1 MTLTHFLLVRHG
13 QTEWNRIRR
22 VQGQIDAKL
31 DETGQEQARL
41 VGERLSTEEGIA
53 AVYASDL
60 SRALDTAKAITS
72 HHPNLEPITDQRMR
86 EISFGPWEGRY
97 WTEFEGHD
105 AALFQ
110 QWRNDVTSVSIPGIE
125 PIDEFAKRVRSFI
138 DDMVTKHPDDKIL
151 VAAHGGSINMF
162 VTLAM
167 EMPLKN
173 CWRLQANNTSIAEL
187 YIFPEGPY
195 LVKTNDHRH
204 LT

>member
-1 MTLTHFLLVRHG
+1 MTHFLLVRHG

-31 DETGQEQARL
+31 DETGREQARL
-41 VGERLSTEEGIA
+41 VGERLASEEGIA

-60 SRALDTAKAITS
+60 SRAWDTANAITA
-72 HHPNLEPITDQRMR
+72 HHHDLEPIADQRMR

-97 WTEFEGHD
+97 WNELEGHD
-105 AALFQ
+105 AEQFQ
-110 QWRNDVTSVSIPGIE
+110 QWRNDVTSIAIPGIE
-125 PIDEFAKRVRSFI
+125 PIQAFQGRVQSFI
-138 DDMVTKHPDDKIL
+138 EDMVAKHPDDKIL

-162 VTLAM
+162 IATAL

-173 CWRLQANNTSIAEL
+173 CWRMRVDNTAIAEL

-195 LVKTNDHRH
+195 LIKINDAHH
-204 LT
+204 LP